1 MSCERFDSVL
11 EMEQCKSIVEILTS
25 FCIHN
30 LRALIFL
37 LSPLILAQGVP
48 RQSLRKRQCDIS
60 SGHNDFFFRIRTFF
74 TKNFFSW
81 WFQFLFIVCYKA
93 ISSTLMD
100 LTMTFLYLKSI
111 NCNFFV
117 MSKRRKKKV
126 GASTKEYKEG
136 ESGSIVEIISAM

>member
-60 SGHNDFFFRIRTFF
+60 SGHNDFFLQNQNIFHNIFLLLMISIFIYCLLQSNKLNLNGPDNDFSILKKYKLQFF
-74 TKNFFSW
+74 CD
-81 WFQFLFIVCYKA
+81 V
-93 ISSTLMD
+93 
-100 LTMTFLYLKSI
+100 
-111 NCNFFV
+111 
-117 MSKRRKKKV
+117 
-126 GASTKEYKEG
+126 
-136 ESGSIVEIISAM
+136 